1 MAISILDKIGKPGI
15 KIFNLFKNEHFSF
28 WGTLCLVFL
37 LLTFRGSTGEG
48 QPTLFSNII
57 KEYIEDTSVA
67 FVNHTEPTAQLAEI
81 SALAVVS
88 TDNLGQGGSET
99 AIVPSPIN
107 DNSFLAHNPP
117 STDYIESSGFKRSN
131 ISEYTVQP
139 GDLLSFIASDYG
151 VSVNS
156 IIWANNLKDA
166 DSIQPGQILKIPPVS
181 GVIHVVKKGDTVL
194 SLAKKYSTD
203 EAKIL
208 EFNSLPQSGELQI
221 GEEIVVPDGTIKSSY
236 AATGSSNIVNRSFS
250 YLPNLGDYFMPPTT
264 GYNWGRIHGRNGVDI
279 ANSCGTP
286 IYAAADG
293 SVAISDGVGY
303 NGGFGKF
310 VKLVHSNGTETLY
323 AHATRLLVGAGE
335 YITRGQMIA
344 LMGSTGRSTGCHL
357 HFEVHGA
364 RNPLAK
370 Y

>member
-1 MAISILDKIGKPGI
+1 M
-15 KIFNLFKNEHFSF
+15 KNERFSF

-37 LLTFRGSTGEG
+37 LLTFKGSIGEG

-57 KEYIEDTSVA
+57 KEYIEETSTA
-67 FVNHTEPTAQLAEI
+67 FVNRTESVTQLAEI
-81 SALAVVS
+81 NALAS
-88 TDNLGQGGSET
+88 INTSNLGQGGPET
-99 AIVPSPIN
+99 VIAPSPIN

-117 STDYIESSGFKRSN
+117 SIDYIESSGFKRSN
-131 ISEYTVQP
+131 VSEYTVQP

-151 VSVNS
+151 VSMNS
-156 IIWANNLKDA
+156 IIWANSLRDA
-166 DSIQPGQILKIPPVS
+166 DSIQPGQVLKIPPVS
-181 GVIHVVKKGDTVL
+181 GVIHKVKKGDTVA

-203 EAKIL
+203 EAKIF
-208 EFNSLPQSGELQI
+208 EFNGLPQSGELQM
-221 GEEIVVPDGTIKSSY
+221 GDEIIVPDGTIKSSY
-236 AATGSSNIVNRSFS
+236 VATGSSNVVNRSFS
-250 YLPNLGDYFMPPTT
+250 YLPNFGDYFMIPTA
-264 GYNWGRIHGRNGVDI
+264 GYNWGRIHGRNGVDV

-293 SVAISDGVGY
+293 SVAASDGIGY

-323 AHATRLLVGAGE
+323 AHATKLLVGLGE
-335 YITRGQMIA
+335 YVSRGQIIA
-344 LMGSTGRSTGCHL
+344 LTGSTGRSTGCHL